1 MIGGM
6 TMKRG
11 YLLSLLALAAVV
23 ALSACSVRHGDF
35 TVLSDKLVRTSDFDL
50 SKADRVKGV
59 VGRDVAHI
67 IVIIPTKGQVT
78 LKDALDDALRK
89 GNGDVMTDAVIT
101 FWSWYIPYIY
111 GETGWEVTGDVV
123 RTRRD

>member
-1 MIGGM
+1 
-6 TMKRG
+6 MKNLR
-11 YLLSLLALAAVV
+11 LLHFVVAAAVV
-23 ALSACSVRHGDF
+23 VVLSGCSVRHGDF

-59 VGRDVAHI
+59 TGQDVAHI
-67 IVIIPTKGQVT
+67 IIFIPTKAQVT

-111 GETGWEVTGDVV
+111 GQTGWEVTGDVV
-123 RTRRD
+123 KTRP